1 MVNSELE
8 ENNNSNQEII
18 PVSPKSLT
26 ESKDV
31 LNQEAL
37 EIISQ
42 IVAENDEAKTKDLTF
57 LFNQNQNKKA
67 MIRVN
72 KMGELLDM
80 IADQTMSRFAN
91 RPDEIS
97 NQELLQG
104 LKVIQEIVDKGQK
117 QLNTPVDTPLIQV
130 NQQNNEIN
138 LGEATTSLNRESRE
152 KVKNAVMSILAGMT
166 SPTTLPSEENSE
178 VIIEENFEEE
188 EDTTE

>member
-8 ENNNSNQEII
+8 ENSNSNQEII

-26 ESKDV
+26 ESKEV

-166 SPTTLPSEENSE
+166 SSTTLSPEENSE

-188 EDTTE
+188 DTTE

>member
-1 MVNSELE
+1 MIVPELE
-8 ENNNSNQEII
+8 ENNNTGQELI
-18 PVSPKSLT
+18 STSSKSLE
-26 ESKDV
+26 ESKEV
-31 LNQEAL
+31 LKQESL

-67 MIRVN
+67 MMRVN

-80 IADQTMSRFAN
+80 IADQTMNRFAN

-138 LGEATTSLNRESRE
+138 LGDATTSLNRESRE
-152 KVKNAVMSILAGMT
+152 KVKNAVMSILAGMNSQPPAET
-166 SPTTLPSEENSE
+166 STD
-178 VIIEENFEEE
+178 IIIEEENFEEK
-188 EDTTE
+188 DIK